1 MAKFVFDL
9 KHVHHG
15 ALPVWAIVPYM
26 YPHMYPPVLRQADF
40 CAVWFGLND
49 FGYANRYIGKVEA

>member
-15 ALPVWAIVPYM
+15 ALPVWATVPYM
-26 YPHMYPPVLRQADF
+26 YPPVSATGGFLRSL
-40 CAVWFGLND
+40 V
-49 FGYANRYIGKVEA
+49 RVE